1 MKFNHLNLKNLLT
14 ITLLFV
20 TSIFYA
26 QTECETIAKLRQQK
40 NGTEVLY
47 TGTATTTFYGPG
59 GILIQDETGYIYV
72 RNGLL
77 SEWGS
82 SKVRTNMKISE
93 IFGTFRTATDEEMTQ
108 IDVEFNEDVQ
118 YIVIKEQNASFNITD
133 IALNDFLANPMS
145 YECRPIRLTDVEVTD
160 VDGSKFIGSGDNK
173 VRLVSDYTLP
183 AQGTFEGYYGNK
195 FTQGFIIPSEK
206 NITPTAFKTINDL
219 KMAYEMETPTTE
231 LGLTDAVIV
240 NYVRNNNDG
249 SADLYVQQSDF
260 VSSYGII
267 LHVENF
273 KNNINAGDSIKGI
286 KGVFTPFTADD
297 NNNVTSS
304 KITISS
310 KNAQLLSIVNKNNNL
325 KTTNVDDIEYIIGW
339 GTKNFEAILSIT
351 PKGKIEKK
359 DNKYYL
365 TSRST
370 SIALHGVDMSKF
382 EGENV
387 AVCGI
392 IDAGNIN
399 SGKTTI
405 ILRSEEDVIATNY
418 SFNTIAEM
426 KTKGE
431 PLATGTTYTLKN
443 NVLVTHIHSWETE
456 YNTIYG
462 IFVQDATAGV
472 YVETTTNPNVVAGD
486 SVKGISG
493 SYHGYIT
500 LKDGTKPT
508 FVSGNNLSKIKP
520 EEVTMAKLA
529 ANPQKYASCVVK
541 LIGVGHDSRTE
552 NHYGENITINYL
564 YQGEYTM
571 DYDIWNYN
579 LYEFNNITGV
589 FDYGSYQSFSIV
601 PLSQAHIEKGVY
613 TETNIDNTSID
624 NNLIFTHDKQIVAP
638 FAQNIKVYSANGQ
651 LIGETDNDT
660 FDANSLQKGIY
671 IVLTKYDN
679 IIKTTK
685 IINF

>member
-1 MKFNHLNLKNLLT
+1 MKKLLL
-14 ITLLFV
+14 IALCIVNCALC
-20 TSIFYA
+20 IA
-26 QTECETIAKLRQQK
+26 QKECKTIAELRQQK

-82 SKVRTNMKISE
+82 SKVKTNMKISE
-93 IFGTFRTATDEEMTQ
+93 IYGTFKTATSEEMTQ
-108 IDVEFNEDVQ
+108 IDIEFNEDVQ
-118 YIVIKEQNASFNITD
+118 AIVIKEQNVSFNITD
-133 IALNDFLANPMS
+133 IALNDFLTNPMS
-145 YECRPIRLTDVEVTD
+145 YECQPIRLTDVEVTD
-160 VDGSKFIGSGDNK
+160 VEGSKFIGSGENK

-183 AQGTFEGYYGNK
+183 ARGTFEGYYGNN
-195 FTQGFIIPSEK
+195 FSQGFIIPSEE
-206 NITPTAFKTINDL
+206 NIIPTAFKTINDL
-219 KMAYEMETPTTE
+219 KMVYEVEAPTTE
-231 LGLTDAVIV
+231 LGLTDATIV
-240 NYVRNNNDG
+240 NYVKNNNDG

-260 VSSYGII
+260 FASYGII

-273 KNNINAGDSIKGI
+273 KNNINEGDSIKGI
-286 KGVFTPFTADD
+286 KGIFTPFTADD
-297 NNNVTSS
+297 NNNVNGS
-304 KITISS
+304 KITIPS
-310 KNAQLLSIVNKNNNL
+310 KNVELLTVINKNNKL
-325 KTTNVDDIEYIIGW
+325 KTTNIDDIEYIIGW
-339 GTKNFEAILSIT
+339 GTKNYEATLSIT

-359 DNKYYL
+359 DNQYYL
-365 TSRST
+365 TSGSA
-370 SIALHGVDMSKF
+370 SIALHGIDMSKF

-387 AVCGI
+387 AICGI

-418 SFNTIAEM
+418 SFNSIAEM
-426 KTKGE
+426 KAAGE
-431 PLATGTTYTLKN
+431 PLATGTTYSLKN
-443 NVLVTHIHSWETE
+443 NVLVTHVHSWKTE
-456 YNTIYG
+456 YSTIYG
-462 IFVQDATAGV
+462 MFIQDATAGL

-500 LKDGTKPT
+500 LKDVSKPT
-508 FVSGNNLSKIKP
+508 VVSSYNLSKIKP
-520 EEVTMAKLA
+520 EEVTMATLA
-529 ANPQKYASCVVK
+529 ANPEKYASCVVK

-564 YQGEYTM
+564 YQGEFTM

-579 LYEFNNITGV
+579 LYEFNNIIGV
-589 FDYGSYQSFSIV
+589 FDYGSYKSFSIV
-601 PLSQAHIEKGVY
+601 PLSQDHIEKGVY
-613 TETNIDNTSID
+613 IATNVDNTNID
-624 NNLIFTHDKQIVAP
+624 NNLIFTQEKQIVAP
-638 FAQNIKVYSANGQ
+638 FAQNIKVFTTNGQ
-651 LIGETDNDT
+651 LIGENNNDT
-660 FDANSLQKGIY
+660 FDAKALPKGVY

-679 IIKTTK
+679 NTKTTK

>member
-1 MKFNHLNLKNLLT
+1 MKKLLL
-14 ITLLFV
+14 IALCIVNCALC
-20 TSIFYA
+20 IA
-26 QTECETIAKLRQQK
+26 QKECKTIAELRQQK

-82 SKVRTNMKISE
+82 SKVKTNMKISE
-93 IFGTFRTATDEEMTQ
+93 IYGTFKTATSEEMTQ
-108 IDVEFNEDVQ
+108 IDIEFNEDVQ
-118 YIVIKEQNASFNITD
+118 AIVIKEQNVSFNITD
-133 IALNDFLANPMS
+133 IALNDFLTNPMS
-145 YECRPIRLTDVEVTD
+145 YECQPIRLTDVEVTD
-160 VDGSKFIGSGDNK
+160 VEGSKFIGSGENK

-183 AQGTFEGYYGNK
+183 ARGTFEGYYGNN
-195 FTQGFIIPSEK
+195 FSQGFIIPSEE
-206 NITPTAFKTINDL
+206 NIIPTAFKTINDL
-219 KMAYEMETPTTE
+219 KMVYEVEAPTTE
-231 LGLTDAVIV
+231 LGLTDATIV
-240 NYVRNNNDG
+240 NYVKNNNDG

-260 VSSYGII
+260 FASYGII

-273 KNNINAGDSIKGI
+273 KNNINEGDSIKGI
-286 KGVFTPFTADD
+286 KGIFTPFTADD
-297 NNNVTSS
+297 NNNVNGS
-304 KITISS
+304 KITIPS
-310 KNAQLLSIVNKNNNL
+310 KNVELLTVINKNNKL
-325 KTTNVDDIEYIIGW
+325 KTTNIDDIEYIIGW
-339 GTKNFEAILSIT
+339 GTKNYEATLSIT

-359 DNKYYL
+359 DNQYYL
-365 TSRST
+365 TSGSA
-370 SIALHGVDMSKF
+370 SIALHGIDMSKF

-387 AVCGI
+387 AICGI

-418 SFNTIAEM
+418 SFNSIAEM
-426 KTKGE
+426 KAAGE
-431 PLATGTTYTLKN
+431 PLATGTTYSLKN
-443 NVLVTHIHSWETE
+443 NVLVTHVHSWKTE
-456 YNTIYG
+456 YSTIYG
-462 IFVQDATAGV
+462 MFIQDATAGL

-500 LKDGTKPT
+500 LKDGSKPT
-508 FVSGNNLSKIKP
+508 VVSSDNLSKIKP
-520 EEVTMAKLA
+520 EEVTMATLA
-529 ANPQKYASCVVK
+529 ANPEKYASCVVK

-564 YQGEYTM
+564 YQGEFTM

-579 LYEFNNITGV
+579 LYEFNNIIGV
-589 FDYGSYQSFSIV
+589 FDYGSYKSFSIV
-601 PLSQAHIEKGVY
+601 PLSQDHIEKGVY
-613 TETNIDNTSID
+613 IATNVDNTNID
-624 NNLIFTHDKQIVAP
+624 NNLIFTQEKQIVAP
-638 FAQNIKVYSANGQ
+638 FAQNIKVFTTNGQ
-651 LIGETDNDT
+651 LIGENNNDT
-660 FDANSLQKGIY
+660 FDAKALPKGVY

-679 IIKTTK
+679 NTKTTK